1 MKVYESVCIVSPS
14 QTDEEIAKLIEKITE
29 TVGRIG
35 ANLIK
40 IVNEGKKKLAYDIQ
54 HERRGTYLIVQFEGQ
69 GKSVNELERFHRME
83 DAIMKFLTVEIPAD
97 QINKDSK
104 ENENIENVEVG
115 VGSSDDR
122 VQ

>member
-29 TVGRIG
+29 TVGKIG

-69 GKSVNELERFHRME
+69 GNAVNELERFHRME

-97 QINKDSK
+97 QVHKDSTAT
-104 ENENIENVEVG
+104 ESENVEVG
-115 VGSSDDR
+115 VGPSDDR